1 MMEVKDFFIKDN
13 IIDKISDEAYN
24 DIAAI
29 IEDIDTFARTT
40 YRSVYV
46 IDYYKQ
52 NFLYVSEIPLFL
64 CGLDAYEVRQ
74 LGYRF

>member
-13 IIDKISDEAYN
+13 IIDKISDESYN

-46 IDYYKQ
+46 IDYYKH
-52 NFLYVSEIPLFL
+52 NFISVS
-64 CGLDAYEVRQ
+64 
-74 LGYRF
+74 